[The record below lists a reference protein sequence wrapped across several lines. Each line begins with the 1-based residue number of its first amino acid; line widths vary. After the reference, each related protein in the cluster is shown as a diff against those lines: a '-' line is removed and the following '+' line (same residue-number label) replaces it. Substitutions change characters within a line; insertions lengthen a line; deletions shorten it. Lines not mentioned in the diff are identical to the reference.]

1 MKDGYI
7 YVTVPLAEPTPEGNR
22 KPLVELLSVTV
33 GLQLLRSIMEI
44 VDPVVSS
51 KKTDVVDGYSALLG
65 EVLQFM
71 CWSAPFGSP
80 VDLSVSNFR
89 LHQQQQLQQKGG
101 KQLKRRTSDSLQP
114 AWRPLNFT
122 GSSKLTIVVKEYI
135 RAVLYDRAN
144 VPDVWDTYG
153 VVRCK
158 AEVEGSS
165 DVQLTLCSPKDCPP
179 VDHIMVHPCVK
190 KADTDDLQ
198 SQGPSKTDVT
208 RKIRFSGPLENF
220 DLCTYRVPGVSQ
232 VPIEGYYQMQG
243 SKQSVRLLVQLKLNT
258 AVKNEFEYF
267 TVYIPYFNRGLI
279 EKVENLDIVPASSNI
294 SGSVNRRQLIWEIGQ
309 KFPSKTLK
317 VTLQCDVCFSPDLP
331 PKDSDF
337 KEDPFCVNDN
347 AYILVSFKC
356 LDHVYSG
363 VRIDPKSV
371 SLIPSSKCKT
381 SIGYEFSCTE
391 YKIWNSHGDCDMAF
405 LPNSADLEMLKQ

>member
-1 MKDGYI
+1 
-7 YVTVPLAEPTPEGNR
+7 
-22 KPLVELLSVTV
+22 
-33 GLQLLRSIMEI
+33 
-44 VDPVVSS
+44 
-51 KKTDVVDGYSALLG
+51 
-65 EVLQFM
+65 
-71 CWSAPFGSP
+71 
-80 VDLSVSNFR
+80 
-89 LHQQQQLQQKGG
+89 
-101 KQLKRRTSDSLQP
+101 
-114 AWRPLNFT
+114 LN
-122 GSSKLTIVVKEYI
+122 
-135 RAVLYDRAN
+135 A
-144 VPDVWDTYG
+144 
-153 VVRCK
+153 
-158 AEVEGSS
+158 
-165 DVQLTLCSPKDCPP
+165 
-179 VDHIMVHPCVK
+179 
-190 KADTDDLQ
+190 
-198 SQGPSKTDVT
+198 
-208 RKIRFSGPLENF
+208 
-220 DLCTYRVPGVSQ
+220 
-232 VPIEGYYQMQG
+232 
-243 SKQSVRLLVQLKLNT
+243 